1 MLYEDSR
8 YIQSILRETDFWLR
22 MSRLICDAG
31 LFMFQSRSQWQFIWR
46 THKKAKYLVK
56 YRWFLGISGWRVT
69 CRGVNIYWMQSLRLE
84 TEAECCADT
93 RQCVL
98 GAEQT
103 TVRARR
109 EERDSVGVR
118 SVRELHHMCHVTHHV
133 SSQVLSL
140 LVTCHNCEVWLKLSQ
155 VVINLSLWM
164 WQEEF
169 ANKTFPHLSIE
180 SQHIKQWGQ
189 QRQCVSGTR
198 DIDNNLRERRAGVIF
213 ISDGT
218 LWLLYNTNTHYI
230 RVRKDPGEIHHSL
243 QNWH

>member
-1 MLYEDSR
+1 MKIPD
-8 YIQSILRETDFWLR
+8 IFNQSLR
-22 MSRLICDAG
+22 RLIFGSGCHVWYAMRVCLCFNPDLNDS
-31 LFMFQSRSQWQFIWR
+31 LFDELIKRPNI
-46 THKKAKYLVK
+46 VK

-84 TEAECCADT
+84 TEAECCVDT

-98 GAEQT
+98 GVEQT

-118 SVRELHHMCHVTHHV
+118 SVREPHHMCHVTHHV
-133 SSQVLSL
+133 SSRVVSL

-180 SQHIKQWGQ
+180 SQHQTV
-189 QRQCVSGTR
+189 RTASM
-198 DIDNNLRERRAGVIF
+198 RER
-213 ISDGT
+213 DT
-218 LWLLYNTNTHYI
+218 
-230 RVRKDPGEIHHSL
+230 
-243 QNWH
+243 WHWW

>member
-1 MLYEDSR
+1 MSQHRYCIYPRNVHSIIYMLYEDSR
-8 YIQSILRETDFWLR
+8 YIQSIFRETDFWLR

-118 SVRELHHMCHVTHHV
+118 SVRSSHV
-133 SSQVLSL
+133 SRDPSRVITSSEPSGDLSQLWSVTQTLSSCHQSLSL
-140 LVTCHNCEVWLKLSQ
+140 DVTRG
-155 VVINLSLWM
+155 I
-164 WQEEF
+164 
-169 ANKTFPHLSIE
+169 
-180 SQHIKQWGQ
+180 
-189 QRQCVSGTR
+189 RQ
-198 DIDNNLRERRAGVIF
+198 
-213 ISDGT
+213 
-218 LWLLYNTNTHYI
+218 
-230 RVRKDPGEIHHSL
+230 
-243 QNWH
+243 